1 MTPRFPTQLSSARL
15 ILRRLWPADAAA
27 LCAYRSLPA
36 VALYQYWDAFGPD
49 DAVRLIADQA
59 TAEFNRPGTWVQLA
73 LIQVATGCL
82 IGDCGLHCRVEDA
95 RQIEFGI
102 TLSPGCQGFHYAD
115 EAIECLLNFG
125 FSNLGSH
132 RVSATVDVRNRPA
145 IALCRRLGFR
155 QEAHLVENIW
165 FKGDWSSEYV
175 FAILKQ
181 EWEARPVIKPLD

>member
-1 MTPRFPTQLSSARL
+1 MLNF
-15 ILRRLWPADAAA
+15 
-27 LCAYRSLPA
+27 
-36 VALYQYWDAFGPD
+36 AFGS
-49 DAVRLIADQA
+49 LA
-59 TAEFNRPGTWVQLA
+59 T
-73 LIQVATGCL
+73 
-82 IGDCGLHCRVEDA
+82 
-95 RQIEFGI
+95 
-102 TLSPGCQGFHYAD
+102 
-115 EAIECLLNFG
+115 
-125 FSNLGSH
+125 H